1 VDNQK
6 MAEFFLNHL
15 KLRGFRPRTIETY
28 RGKLNQFL
36 DYLAAKEKKI
46 SELTTADL
54 EDYRAAIYYREYRGK
69 PLSLGTQCLQL
80 FVLRVFFKFLAAENL
95 ILINPAATLEIPR
108 CPRDLPRTIL
118 SAREAAKILES
129 IDTETPLGLRDR
141 AIIEVLY
148 STGIRVTELINLTL
162 ADINFEHGLLRVED
176 GKGGKNRV
184 VPLGEIA
191 LFYVKEYLQKVR
203 PQTSAQPILFLSRW
217 QVLPLT
223 RRIVAVICANRAAQA
238 GVKKKVTSHTWRHT
252 CATLMLKSGA
262 DIRYIQELLGHSSL
276 RTTQIYTK
284 VTVKDLKKVH
294 ASCHPREKYY

>member
-28 RGKLNQFL
+28 SGKLNQFL

-46 SELTTADL
+46 SGLVSVDL
-54 EDYRAAIYYREYRGK
+54 EDYRAALYYREYHGK
-69 PLSLGTQCLQL
+69 PLSLGSQCLQL
-80 FVLRVFFKFLAAENL
+80 TVIRVFFKFLAAENL

-118 SAREAAKILES
+118 SAREAAKILDS
-129 IDTETPLGLRDR
+129 IDTKTPLGIRDR

-162 ADINFEHGLLRVED
+162 TDINFEQGLLRVED
-176 GKGGKNRV
+176 GKGGKTRV

-191 LFYVKEYLQKVR
+191 AFYLKEYLKKFR
-203 PQTSAQPILFLSRW
+203 PHTSTPILFLSRW

-223 RRIVAVICANRAAQA
+223 RRAVALICANRAAQA
-238 GVKKKVTSHTWRHT
+238 GVKKKVTPHIWRHT
-252 CATLMLKSGA
+252 CATVMLKSGA
-262 DIRYIQELLGHSSL
+262 DIRYIQELLGHTSL
-276 RTTQIYTK
+276 KTTQIYTK

-294 ASCHPREKYY
+294 ARCHPREKDY